1 VGALRVQ
8 LDRLT
13 GAPPAAFWWLWS
25 GAFVSALATFVL
37 PFLALFLR
45 SRGFAVET
53 IGSMGALFG
62 VGVLLSS
69 PVAGA
74 LADHLGRR
82 PTMIGA
88 LLCTAAATAAL
99 AFATRPLAIS
109 AGILAVGIA
118 NAAYRPAALALVAD
132 VVLPEARTRAYGMLR
147 WANNLGLAVSS
158 VLGGALASL
167 GYGKLFLVDAGT
179 TFAFALVIALRVPET
194 RPALPAPSART
205 RRTPLPAR
213 EALFL
218 LAFLALQLGLT
229 LPLWQFQVT
238 LPLAMA
244 RQGHG
249 PAVFG
254 RVLAVNGV
262 LITLLQP
269 AVAAWTARHDAARL
283 LAGGTFLVGLGY
295 GAYAVCHGALAFGA
309 ATAVWSLG
317 EIAFMPVASATVAAL
332 SPVALRGRY
341 QGAWSLV
348 LGLGMVAA
356 PVLGSAC
363 MERLG
368 APVLWGAC
376 LALGVATA
384 GGFLLLGPGLRRRSP
399 GGHAGGR
406 GSG

>member
-1 VGALRVQ
+1 MVALRVH

-13 GAPPAAFWWLWS
+13 GAPPAAFWWLWA

-37 PFLALFLR
+37 PFLALFLQ

-53 IGSMGALFG
+53 IGSMGALYG

-74 LADHLGRR
+74 LADRLGRR

-99 AFATRPLAIS
+99 GFATGQLAIS
-109 AGILAVGIA
+109 AGILVVGIA

-158 VLGGALASL
+158 VLGGALASI

-179 TFAFALVIALRVPET
+179 TLAFALVIALRVPET
-194 RPALPAPSART
+194 RPALPAPRTGT
-205 RRTPLPAR
+205 RRTLLPAR

-218 LAFLALQLGLT
+218 LAFLSLQLGLT

-244 RQGHG
+244 HEGHG

-269 AVAAWTARHDAARL
+269 AVAAWTARRDAARL
-283 LAGGTFLVGLGY
+283 LAGGTFWSGWATVRMPS
-295 GAYAVCHGALAFGA
+295 
-309 ATAVWSLG
+309 ATARS
-317 EIAFMPVASATVAAL
+317 PSAR
-332 SPVALRGRY
+332 PRRC
-341 QGAWSLV
+341 GAWARS
-348 LGLGMVAA
+348 
-356 PVLGSAC
+356 PSC
-363 MERLG
+363 R
-368 APVLWGAC
+368 W
-376 LALGVATA
+376 
-384 GGFLLLGPGLRRRSP
+384 LRRPWRRSP
-399 GGHAGGR
+399 RRGFGAGTRAPGA
-406 GSG
+406 